1 MNKNDLLLLVF
12 FSHIGCGAGLSV
24 IDEKKLIIR
33 GSRMYQPKLFK
44 FFGTE
49 KPYNGV
55 AIKYFERDGKSIGK
69 ECEGNYKNGR
79 RDGVW
84 TYYYEPVQKIIK
96 EGIKEAEG
104 PYRIGYRDGYWTYW
118 YPNGIKKEEG
128 EFKYRERIGKWKYY
142 DESGKI
148 IFVREF

>member
-1 MNKNDLLLLVF
+1 MNKTHLLLLVF
-12 FSHIGCGAGLSV
+12 FSHIGCGSGLSV

-96 EGIKEAEG
+96 EGIKESEG
-104 PYRIGYRDGYWTYW
+104 PYRIGYRDGFT
-118 YPNGIKKEEG
+118 GIRTVLKKKKENLNIVKELVNG
-128 EFKYRERIGKWKYY
+128 NTMMKVARPFLSENFN
-142 DESGKI
+142 
-148 IFVREF
+148 F